1 MSEIEKLVAESSLG
15 GRKVTANRASVS
27 PKRAALVV
35 ERAAEVAAKKSL
47 KSATP
52 FRDSRT

>member
-15 GRKVTANRASVS
+15 SRKVTANRASVS